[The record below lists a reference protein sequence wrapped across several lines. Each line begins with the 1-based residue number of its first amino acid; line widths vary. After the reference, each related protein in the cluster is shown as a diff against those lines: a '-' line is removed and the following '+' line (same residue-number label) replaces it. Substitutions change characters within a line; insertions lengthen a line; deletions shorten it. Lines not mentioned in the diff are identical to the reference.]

1 MEGRITRPVDTFLR
15 LFMGGKDSPLA
26 SGSWLAVEIRVAAV
40 AVVALVLAGERSNPA
55 VVCSLIVRS
64 IDRIVTMRDAA
75 SYLLMVP
82 PQLLSSVPLDSVVG
96 VIAVPNVVVIM
107 VAVLVVVVV
116 FYTNTTSLTDPGN
129 NNPRPSRR
137 G

>member
-1 MEGRITRPVDTFLR
+1 MR
-15 LFMGGKDSPLA
+15 A
-26 SGSWLAVEIRVAAV
+26 LAVEIRVAAV
-40 AVVALVLAGERSNPA
+40 VVVALVLAAERSNPA